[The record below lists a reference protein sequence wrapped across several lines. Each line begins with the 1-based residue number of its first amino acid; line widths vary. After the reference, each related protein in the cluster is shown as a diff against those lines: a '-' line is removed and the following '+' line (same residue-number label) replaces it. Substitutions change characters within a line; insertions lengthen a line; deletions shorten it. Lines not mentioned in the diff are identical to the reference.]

1 MLFIRKKCIFVFEI
15 DAVSS
20 LINGEFPCFKNVT
33 YCAKPISRAQMKTLV
48 IDASPQTP
56 QIHFDAITG
65 VMEIRGRS
73 IPDQADEFWL
83 PILNWFE
90 GYLLHPLAN
99 TVVKIDLEY
108 FNISSSKRILFL
120 LYKLNE
126 LSEAGKEVHVEW
138 YYRQS
143 DEDMYEVGQD
153 YAYMVKV
160 PFIFKEYIDPDIA
173 IAI

>member
-1 MLFIRKKCIFVFEI
+1 
-15 DAVSS
+15 
-20 LINGEFPCFKNVT
+20 
-33 YCAKPISRAQMKTLV
+33 
-48 IDASPQTP
+48 
-56 QIHFDAITG
+56 
-65 VMEIRGRS
+65 
-73 IPDQADEFWL
+73 
-83 PILNWFE
+83 
-90 GYLLHPLAN
+90 GYLLNPLEN

-126 LSEAGKEVHVEW
+126 LSEAGKQVHVEW